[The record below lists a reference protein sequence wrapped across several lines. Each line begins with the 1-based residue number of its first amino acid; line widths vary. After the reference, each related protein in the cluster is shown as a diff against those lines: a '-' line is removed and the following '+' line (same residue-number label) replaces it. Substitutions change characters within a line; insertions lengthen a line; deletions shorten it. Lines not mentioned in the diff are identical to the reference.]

1 MCAYELLVKR
11 HAMDSRFQTIDSN
24 IRVAAMFVG
33 PILDYSLDAYPV
45 LARMN
50 ANQQVR
56 GIWLICLL
64 YVLQE
69 GPEVLVRDKL
79 QSFCRQK
86 DNRINIFVSVLKLAC
101 ATFQYLMSSN
111 DVSFHVLDGLSKEM
125 TQECYNTLS
134 ATVILLIEECFDTVA
149 SNEYELEK
157 LAKLVFDL
165 LLHVLATPQSSVTLL
180 RTLGGSAHAFDKFGA
195 SIFLRAV
202 GNSLQHWG
210 RIIVKLM
217 NSTELSVRSMSV
229 DFFVS
234 LLGGVFNVCGNVDI
248 VNLIFL
254 SILPEVVAREI
265 ALCSAS
271 GLIKTMED
279 AASSLWPLRRAF
291 ADVEETNP
299 LDDDR
304 IDPQMLPS
312 ISAFCRTGQAII
324 DGVLIEMRLRED
336 SDTID
341 LEKIAKAQRC
351 GVSSLLDDS
360 EHIQPSLNTIFDA
373 DEESLLEAS
382 NFFPPETSLPQR
394 MRWLFTL
401 KDLHCS
407 KNQWSEAAE
416 TLILGAH
423 SLLESLGHL
432 PNRWRPSRF
441 DLWSDYRRFPWLS
454 SIGLS
459 HGTHSCGNVAVIEY
473 ANAFLERAS
482 PLMTVTDAC
491 STLNKVVDDAFAAF
505 ANEDGLE
512 DIAYSHF
519 EELLNKVSTIVSGEK
534 RRNDSHDMDALRRV
548 RANICT
554 RLAQLTEKD
563 TVSQLDGFGLGG
575 YTHNE
580 AQCYV
585 RVVLRGEKPLRFK
598 ESTTIPT
605 FFEWDMASIC
615 RVRKSTLTKAKHMM
629 KSNPKKSTE
638 ECICFAFAEPLV
650 NALKGNDNA
659 VVVTM
664 GGSKDVATDD
674 SKTYIDVVVVQMKS
688 RHVGKSRRFFVRSS
702 ADSGVTE
709 FTVAHTFP
717 HALARQRALI
727 TSEIT
732 PKYF

>member
-1 MCAYELLVKR
+1 
-11 HAMDSRFQTIDSN
+11 
-24 IRVAAMFVG
+24 
-33 PILDYSLDAYPV
+33 
-45 LARMN
+45 
-50 ANQQVR
+50 
-56 GIWLICLL
+56 
-64 YVLQE
+64 
-69 GPEVLVRDKL
+69 
-79 QSFCRQK
+79 
-86 DNRINIFVSVLKLAC
+86 
-101 ATFQYLMSSN
+101 MSSN

-157 LAKLVFDL
+157 LAKSVFDL

-394 MRWLFTL
+394 MR
-401 KDLHCS
+401 
-407 KNQWSEAAE
+407 
-416 TLILGAH
+416 
-423 SLLESLGHL
+423 
-432 PNRWRPSRF
+432 
-441 DLWSDYRRFPWLS
+441 
-454 SIGLS
+454 
-459 HGTHSCGNVAVIEY
+459 
-473 ANAFLERAS
+473 
-482 PLMTVTDAC
+482 
-491 STLNKVVDDAFAAF
+491 
-505 ANEDGLE
+505 
-512 DIAYSHF
+512 
-519 EELLNKVSTIVSGEK
+519 
-534 RRNDSHDMDALRRV
+534 
-548 RANICT
+548 
-554 RLAQLTEKD
+554 
-563 TVSQLDGFGLGG
+563 
-575 YTHNE
+575 
-580 AQCYV
+580 
-585 RVVLRGEKPLRFK
+585 
-598 ESTTIPT
+598 
-605 FFEWDMASIC
+605 
-615 RVRKSTLTKAKHMM
+615 
-629 KSNPKKSTE
+629 
-638 ECICFAFAEPLV
+638 
-650 NALKGNDNA
+650 
-659 VVVTM
+659 
-664 GGSKDVATDD
+664 
-674 SKTYIDVVVVQMKS
+674 
-688 RHVGKSRRFFVRSS
+688 
-702 ADSGVTE
+702 
-709 FTVAHTFP
+709 
-717 HALARQRALI
+717 
-727 TSEIT
+727 
-732 PKYF
+732 